1 MPTPKSTQQMTNDKL
16 MQTRI
21 NSDFAAHARAV
32 ANSEG
37 LSLSSFV
44 RLAIA
49 ERIKSRTISRNV
61 ASAS

>member
-1 MPTPKSTQQMTNDKL
+1 MTNNKL

-49 ERIKSRTISRNV
+49 ERIKSLTISRNV
-61 ASAS
+61 ASES